1 MQEELKCT
9 MVHLTKTTED
19 FRATWRESNF
29 VTAYWSL
36 ASADDKDSVVSEKR
50 CAGCRQ
56 PLESASSSLLVV
68 GCGHFICHKCKSA
81 ADFYCPVKGC
91 PAFIRER
98 PVLGCSEV
106 PQASDD
112 EEHAK
117 ADVVAESIKNR
128 IPEDEYVLVFGQY
141 GPAIDALKK
150 AIKHA
155 GVKCLNLASLPD
167 DRRGAKPRPD
177 ILPAAFSQRVS
188 DPI

>member
-1 MQEELKCT
+1 
-9 MVHLTKTTED
+9 
-19 FRATWRESNF
+19 
-29 VTAYWSL
+29 
-36 ASADDKDSVVSEKR
+36 
-50 CAGCRQ
+50 
-56 PLESASSSLLVV
+56 V
-68 GCGHFICHKCKSA
+68 GCGHFICHTCKSA
-81 ADFYCPVKGC
+81 ADFYCPAKGC

-98 PVLGCSEV
+98 PVLGCPEV